1 MFVIQNLIFALL
13 DEIKIFQTI
22 FVFWLLYSKILN
34 PWVVLEGSWGEKKKT
49 EREKGLRKSRYVTT
63 LPHSIVWGK
72 YRCKRE
78 TCEHWSNED
87 LHPTGWQHFWE
98 MEGFQGRP
106 SNVRDLVW
114 DDQSQQ
120 LNVPKHVREA
130 ISC

>member
-1 MFVIQNLIFALL
+1 MDGQEAQVDF
-13 DEIKIFQTI
+13 TI
-22 FVFWLLYSKILN
+22 FLAFVYQN
-34 PWVVLEGSWGEKKKT
+34 PESLGGIRGFMGRKKKT

-106 SNVRDLVW
+106 SNGRDLVW

-120 LNVPKHVREA
+120 LNGPKHVREA
-130 ISC
+130 ISS